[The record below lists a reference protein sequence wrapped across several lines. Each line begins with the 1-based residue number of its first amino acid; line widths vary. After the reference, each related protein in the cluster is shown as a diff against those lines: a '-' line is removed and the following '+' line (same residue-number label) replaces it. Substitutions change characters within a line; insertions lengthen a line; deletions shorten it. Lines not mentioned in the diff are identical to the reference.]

1 MYTGLLSVFSW
12 PFVCISKPYTE
23 NNTSLFLSKR
33 VYRFNSRGVLS
44 LAGIAIFAFSKV
56 VCNVS
61 SGNRLSLFVDSS
73 KLRVTSCFRKRL
85 EFKTEGVFSSG
96 YLP

>member
-23 NNTSLFLSKR
+23 NNTSLFLSKL
-33 VYRFNSRGVLS
+33 VYRFNSRAVLS

-61 SGNRLSLFVDSS
+61 PGNRLSFF
-73 KLRVTSCFRKRL
+73 CRL
-85 EFKTEGVFSSG
+85 Q
-96 YLP
+96 